1 MASETHEI
9 VRDDRGGA
17 LVQRDGHPQ
26 SYVHL
31 DDPGLLAFEYVQHLA
46 IGLDVLP
53 PGRIGVTHVG
63 GAGLTLP
70 RYVQHTRPGS
80 PQIVLEPDEALTD
93 LVRAELPLPRGHR
106 IRVRPQDGA
115 SGLAA
120 MKGEAAD
127 AIVVDA
133 FDGGRV
139 PADLVRADAM
149 AQYARVL
156 RPGGLLAMNLTD
168 AKGLRWAARVTATAV
183 AAGLG
188 HVAWIGT
195 HEVLKHKRFGNLVLL
210 ASDGDLDE
218 PTLTRRAAGCAFPTG
233 VRAGAALRPLISA
246 ASPLVGAGERSPAPP
261 ETGRWQVS

>member
-1 MASETHEI
+1 MGSETHEI

-26 SYVHL
+26 SYVHP

-46 IGLDVLP
+46 IGLDAIP

-93 LVRAELPLPRGHR
+93 LVRSELPLPRGHR
-106 IRVRPQDGA
+106 IRVRAQDGA
-115 SGLAA
+115 TGLAA
-120 MKGEAAD
+120 MKDDAAE

-139 PADLVRADAM
+139 PADLVGADAM

-156 RPGGLLAMNLTD
+156 RTSGLLAMNLTD
-168 AKGLRWAARVTATAV
+168 AKGLRWATRVTATAT

-195 HEVLKHKRFGNLVLL
+195 HEVLKHKRFGNVVLL
-210 ASDGDLDE
+210 ASDRELDE
-218 PTLTRRAAGCAFPTG
+218 STLTRRAAGCAFPTG
-233 VRAGAALRPLISA
+233 VRTGAALRSLTSA
-246 ASPLVGAGERSPAPP
+246 ASPLTGAGEASPVPP
-261 ETGRWQVS
+261 EAGRWQFS